1 MKTYIKVS
9 LFVVVFVALAGILAA
24 LYLYNLKAEDLSK
37 AKPDFKIPAT
47 LLQKEFEDNEIT
59 ASSKYNK
66 KIIEVTG
73 TIASVMPAENNIV
86 NITLKTGSGMS
97 SVICTLPAIRDGAV
111 FREGE
116 EITLRG
122 ECSGF
127 LMDVL
132 LNNCAVIK

>member
-9 LFVVVFVALAGILAA
+9 LFVVFFVALAGILGA

-37 AKPDFKIPAT
+37 AKPDFKISAI
-47 LLQKEFEDNEIT
+47 LLQKEFEDNEST
-59 ASSKYNK
+59 ASSKYTK
-66 KIIEVTG
+66 KVIEVTG
-73 TIASVMPAENNIV
+73 TIASVTPAENNIV
-86 NITLKTGSGMS
+86 NITLTTGSSMS
-97 SVICTLPAIRDGAV
+97 SVICTLPAIRDGSV
-111 FREGE
+111 FSQGD